1 MILGE
6 FKRLAKAA
14 LEQRER
20 EVAEAN
26 GRSTDRT
33 LEQLRLEAGRAAGL
47 REALAIVDQ
56 MTIAEDD

>member
-6 FKRLAKAA
+6 YKRMAKAA
-14 LEQRER
+14 LAERER

-56 MTIAEDD
+56 LTIAEDD

>member
-1 MILGE
+1 VILGE

-56 MTIAEDD
+56 LTIAEDD

>member
-56 MTIAEDD
+56 LTLAEDD

>member
-6 FKRLAKAA
+6 FKRMAKAA
-14 LEQRER
+14 LDQRER

-33 LEQLRLEAGRAAGL
+33 LEQLKIEAGRALGL
-47 REALAIVDQ
+47 REAQDIVDQ
-56 MTIAEDD
+56 LTLAEDD

>member
-56 MTIAEDD
+56 LTIAEDD

>member
-6 FKRLAKAA
+6 FKRMAKAA
-14 LEQRER
+14 LAERER

-56 MTIAEDD
+56 LTIAEDD